1 MSEHGPVTK
10 TFEQW
15 LAAQNDVRSCLPSID
30 NRPSSSGG
38 EAIWSVPII
47 SYGND
52 QFGWEQKEDGTCLT
66 LQYDESTNTFRVITG
81 EGRASMFGQEEQG
94 LKLVAAVTPLLDDSN
109 PLIRLIFLDR
119 EAKTDFR
126 NVKLPSAADAEKLVE
141 YLVQMQ
147 LITRGAASAEDMAK
161 EWEKAVPDSTGT
173 QQ

>member
-126 NVKLPSAADAEKLVE
+126 NVSPRLKTFLVVSFANG
-141 YLVQMQ
+141 L
-147 LITRGAASAEDMAK
+147 
-161 EWEKAVPDSTGT
+161 
-173 QQ
+173 